1 VLIENIQ
8 RVSAQ
13 LEFQAFGDLNRFFQ
27 GRCRSRT
34 DTVEVAITGLPEIL
48 NAWTAAGVKVKAA
61 GRFKRVQIQHGLAWV
76 EMGWR
81 LQERRRTPSDPGEQ
95 KLLSWD
101 GTLQNEE
108 EI

>member
-27 GRCRSRT
+27 A
-34 DTVEVAITGLPEIL
+34 DVEVAITGLPEIL